1 MTVNRE
7 RFWPTLARSGYK
19 RREGGHGRPVAR
31 SACLGSR
38 RGLGDLGVPAGSAG
52 IAVAGG

>member
-1 MTVNRE
+1 MNCE
-7 RFWPTLARSGYK
+7 GLWSTLARSGYK

-38 RGLGDLGVPAGSAG
+38 RGLGDLGVAAGSAG
-52 IAVAGG
+52 IAVR